1 MEQFVINIGRQLG
14 SGGRT
19 VGEIIA
25 RRLGVKLYDKAVSY
39 THLTLPTI
47 A

>member
-1 MEQFVINIGRQLG
+1 MEKFVINIGRQLG

-25 RRLGVKLYDKAVSY
+25 RRLGIRLYD
-39 THLTLPTI
+39 
-47 A
+47 

>member
-1 MEQFVINIGRQLG
+1 MEKFVINIGRQLG

-25 RRLGVKLYDKAVSY
+25 RRLGIRLYDMKRSRAACSRR
-39 THLTLPTI
+39 
-47 A
+47 